1 MTLQEKLESSVK
13 LLEELENKEDSD
25 LLEDSEEVLDNIL
38 SIMSIEAEA

>member
-1 MTLQEKLESSVK
+1 LTLQEKLESSVK